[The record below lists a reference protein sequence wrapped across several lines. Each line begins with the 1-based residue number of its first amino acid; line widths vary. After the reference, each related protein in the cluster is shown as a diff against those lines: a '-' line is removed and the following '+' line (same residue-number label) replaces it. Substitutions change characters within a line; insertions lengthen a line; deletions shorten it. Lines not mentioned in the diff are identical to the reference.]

1 MEEVDLVVD
10 VEEDLVVDVED
21 DLVVDVEVLI
31 VEGVPPLREAH
42 KHLPNRPH
50 P

>member
-10 VEEDLVVDVED
+10 VEEEDLVVDV
-21 DLVVDVEVLI
+21 VVLI

-42 KHLPNRPH
+42 KPLPNRPH